1 MYRLF
6 VVIVFILTS
15 FAVCYGAEKYK
26 GGPHYFRDIKN
37 GAAPYEP
44 VEEINYEE
52 ANNLYTYYEAY
63 FDDEGRIILLKKYRK
78 GKLEWSD
85 KYVYGPTGSLE
96 NRELFVSD
104 KR

>member
-63 FDDEGRIILLKKYRK
+63 FDDEGRVILLKKYLK
-78 GKLEWSD
+78 GVLEQELVTSD
-85 KYVYGPTGSLE
+85 K
-96 NRELFVSD
+96 
-104 KR
+104 K